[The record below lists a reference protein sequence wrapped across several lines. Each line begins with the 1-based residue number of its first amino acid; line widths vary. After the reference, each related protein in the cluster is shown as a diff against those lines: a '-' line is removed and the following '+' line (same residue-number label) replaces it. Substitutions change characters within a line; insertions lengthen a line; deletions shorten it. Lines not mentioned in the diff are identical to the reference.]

1 MEKFYTQL
9 DEVKNQITR
18 KVEYL
23 CDNHNNL
30 KFDFF
35 QVNNSGSNVLG
46 FKTFDNLNDYFKF
59 IENFDSS
66 VEFFSNRPYPTLTVR
81 F

>member
-1 MEKFYTQL
+1 MEHFYQQLEETQ
-9 DEVKNQITR
+9 ENIKR
-18 KVEYL
+18 KIEYL

-35 QVNNSGSNVLG
+35 QVSNGGSNVLG
-46 FKTFDNLNDYFKF
+46 FKTFDNLNDYFEF